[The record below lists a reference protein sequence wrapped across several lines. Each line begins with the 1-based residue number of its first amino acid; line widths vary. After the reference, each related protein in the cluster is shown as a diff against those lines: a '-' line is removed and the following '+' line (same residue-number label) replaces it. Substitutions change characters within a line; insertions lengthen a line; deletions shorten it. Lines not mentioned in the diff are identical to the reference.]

1 MSQAREMA
9 HLTKDLAHASEF
21 RLAAV
26 DAIREA
32 RKSLL
37 ATCADMRGEM
47 VRDYRVQTQKFLSAL
62 SRDVAGHRKAM
73 AHQVAQTQKF
83 LGAKA
88 KDVAAH
94 RNATMN
100 QIARFGGARRKAA
113 SRLRSSLQHQVDA
126 IVTQSAQLRNAAA
139 DAVSEVAKAH
149 RKMAK
154 QQKAALKSGHRKL
167 HADTSK
173 FVNAI
178 HADRMKAHEIWSGLK
193 FGSPA

>member
-1 MSQAREMA
+1 MA

-26 DAIREA
+26 DAMREA
-32 RKSLL
+32 TKSLL

-47 VRDYRVQTQKFLSAL
+47 VRDYRVRTQKFLSAL

-83 LGAKA
+83 LGGKA
-88 KDVAAH
+88 NDVAAH

-100 QIARFGGARRKAA
+100 QIARFGSARHKAA

-126 IVTQSAQLRNAAA
+126 IVTQAAQLRNAAA
-139 DAVSEVAKAH
+139 DAVSEVAKAQG
-149 RKMAK
+149 KMAK

-178 HADRMKAHEIWSGLK
+178 HADRMKAHEIWSGFK
-193 FGSPA
+193 FGSAA